1 MDFLK
6 NIFGIN
12 EEAQPV
18 DAIRSGKELRERQ
31 ENLETSTSGIT
42 EELKNQNP
50 SLFNDIMSFSTSP
63 IIANKFSLGDA
74 LTLRG
79 ALSGNPLSMLGLGVM
94 ALQNLPKDSF
104 TDKVG
109 IASFGEDYDPYGYKS
124 DLSAGNLGGRQDP
137 FGRNFS
143 SLFDNYEKNRIEEVA
158 RLSAL
163 ENLNK
168 IQKAKLDFGKDYLDQ
183 LEAKRQAAINK
194 SFENAPPGSKGNKG
208 ADFTGGRYDG
218 AGSKGAYDANP
229 TGFSGSS

>member
-1 MDFLK
+1 
-6 NIFGIN
+6 
-12 EEAQPV
+12 
-18 DAIRSGKELRERQ
+18 
-31 ENLETSTSGIT
+31 
-42 EELKNQNP
+42 
-50 SLFNDIMSFSTSP
+50 MSFSTSP

-168 IQKAKLDFGKDYLDQ
+168 IQKAKLDFGKDYLEK
-183 LEAKRQAAINK
+183 LEEKRQEKIREMQDRNR
-194 SFENAPPGSKGNKG
+194 STPG
-208 ADFTGGRYDG
+208 G
-218 AGSKGAYDANP
+218 AGGYQAGYGRDFMEGPSGTIGGQNLGLGGEQGKAGGTA
-229 TGFSGSS
+229 TMGSS